1 MNNLTEMTLDELQEV
16 VGGDVKDVVT
26 TVAGVCGGVV
36 GFIAG
41 FAVGYAGAGHWF
53 TAPVSIP
60 SGVITGAVGAVGGY
74 AGVKT
79 GAEAAWDVIATA
91 ISQ

>member
-41 FAVGYAGAGHWF
+41 FAGGYTVAGHWF
-53 TAPVSIP
+53 MPPVSIP
-60 SGVITGAVGAVGGY
+60 SGVMTGAVGAVGGY
-74 AGVKT
+74 VGAKT
-79 GAEAAWDVIATA
+79 GAEAAWDAIAAA